1 MEREALSWREGTAHP
16 TAIAAEERRMAIT
29 ARSVLPQTGL
39 IQSQQATSQ
48 EARAMRFLAKSHRA
62 KRIVPPR
69 NGISP
74 VAVAG
79 WAVLEIIAGNGRI
92 TNPITMHVGF
102 TPSGER

>member
-1 MEREALSWREGTAHP
+1 MEGGDRSSNGH
-16 TAIAAEERRMAIT
+16 AAEERRVSIT
-29 ARSVLPQTGL
+29 ARSVLPRTGL

-48 EARAMRFLAKSHRA
+48 EARAMRFLAESHRA

-69 NGISP
+69 DGISP

-79 WAVLEIIAGNGRI
+79 WAVLEIIAGNGGSK
-92 TNPITMHVGF
+92 NPITIHEGF